1 MSRKSPRRDPSRRDP
16 LDGQGWYATGCSTGE
31 LPVLTNTVS
40 GSAHDRM
47 YGRPDSLRAQRLELI
62 GDIAARLRHRERT

>member
-1 MSRKSPRRDPSRRDP
+1 MMKPPRRNPSRRDP

-31 LPVLTNTVS
+31 LPVLTNPVS

-47 YGRPDSLRAQRLELI
+47 YARPDSLRAQRLELI